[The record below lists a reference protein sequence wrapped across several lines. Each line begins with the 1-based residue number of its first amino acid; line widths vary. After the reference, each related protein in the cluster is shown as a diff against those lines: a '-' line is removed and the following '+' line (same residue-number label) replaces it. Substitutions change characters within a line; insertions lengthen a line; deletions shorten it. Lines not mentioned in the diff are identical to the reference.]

1 MRSAFQRLVA
11 ASAVLV
17 AGVAC
22 GDADTVGLRGPAQ
35 VTVLLTDAPV
45 DYIAEAWVDIGAVQ
59 LVPADGDEGIITL
72 SEDGTDGPV
81 NLLELQDAATAM
93 LADAEIEAGSYSQL
107 RLIVESASVT
117 LADDWTFNDGSN
129 EKDLFVPSGAQT
141 GIKLLLTSGEDDEGP
156 LEIPP
161 GELVL
166 VVDFDV
172 SESFVIQGNPETPA
186 GIHGMLFKPTLR
198 VVVLDVAGSIA
209 GTVTTED
216 DSIRVDSLRVRAV
229 PVDDGLLEEYQT
241 ETATTRTRDD
251 GTYTLR
257 FLVPGE
263 YTVRVTP
270 ADTLELRAQPDSIRV
285 TVDLGEDVEDVD
297 FEIDSIP

>member
-1 MRSAFQRLVA
+1 MRKSIQTAVA
-11 ASAVLV
+11 VGAVLI

-35 VTVLLTDAPV
+35 VTVLLTDAAV
-45 DYIAEAWVDIGAVQ
+45 DYIDEAWVDIGAVE
-59 LVPADGDEGIITL
+59 LVPADDSGPIITL

-81 NLLELQDAATAM
+81 NLLELQDAATEM

-107 RLIVESASVT
+107 RLIVESASVK
-117 LADDWTFNDGSN
+117 LADEWTFTDGST
-129 EKDLFVPSGAQT
+129 EKDLKVPSGAQT
-141 GIKLLLTSGEDDEGP
+141 GIKLVLTSGDDEEP

-172 SESFVIQGNPETPA
+172 SQSFVIQGNPETPA

-198 VVVLDVAGSIA
+198 VVVMDVAGSIA
-209 GTVTTED
+209 GTVTAAN

-229 PVDDGLLEEYQT
+229 PVDDGLLEEFQT
-241 ETATTRTRDD
+241 ETATTRTGDD

-285 TVDLGEDVEDVD
+285 VVDLAEDVDSVD